1 MIDFLQQCMPTNQRS
16 AGASVFFR
24 DVRFMA
30 RWLHEVGAF
39 TLPLGPMLRRKESQ
53 MKTIAESKM
62 IWFLLALTTAC
73 AAGLK
78 SSKPDRETTVIVR
91 ES

>member
-1 MIDFLQQCMPTNQRS
+1 
-16 AGASVFFR
+16 
-24 DVRFMA
+24 
-30 RWLHEVGAF
+30 
-39 TLPLGPMLRRKESQ
+39 
-53 MKTIAESKM
+53 MKTSAVSKM
-62 IWFLLALTTAC
+62 ICFLLALTTAC